1 VRENKLSTKIRSLV
15 TGAGGFIGHHLVS
28 FLRAQG
34 HWVRGVDLKHPE
46 FCGSDANE
54 YELLDLRRSEDCVR
68 ATADIDEMYALAADL
83 GGTPHHAQNFHNNRL
98 INLHCIEAARKNRV
112 TRYLYASSTC
122 VYPELCAN
130 ITSNVPLNEEDA
142 YQGTPQDA
150 YAWANLITERLCIQY
165 RQAYGLET
173 RILRLPDVFGPLGPW
188 LGGRESAPAELCRKI
203 AAAQLEALKE
213 IEISGDGEQAVSLC
227 YIDDCITGMYK
238 VMRSDCC
245 EPLNLSQDRM
255 VSINGLADMITSIAG
270 VRVNKTYVPGSQR
283 VGGRNSDN
291 TRLKEV
297 LRWAPQTSLE
307 EGLRRTY
314 LWVEKQVRELA
325 SEYSFGIATFPLR
338 SSKVS

>member
-1 VRENKLSTKIRSLV
+1 
-15 TGAGGFIGHHLVS
+15 
-28 FLRAQG
+28 
-34 HWVRGVDLKHPE
+34 
-46 FCGSDANE
+46 
-54 YELLDLRRSEDCVR
+54 
-68 ATADIDEMYALAADL
+68 MYALAADL
-83 GGTPHHAQNFHNNRL
+83 GGTGWGTPHHAQNFHNNRL

-122 VYPELCAN
+122 VYPELCEN
-130 ITSNVPLNEEDA
+130 ITNNVPLDEEDA
-142 YQGTPQDA
+142 YQGAPQDA
-150 YAWANLITERLCIQY
+150 YGWANLITERLCIHY

-203 AAAQLEALKE
+203 AAAQLEALRE
-213 IEISGDGEQAVSLC
+213 IEISGDGEQTVSLC

-255 VSINGLADMITSIAG
+255 VSINELADMITNIAG
-270 VRVNKTYVPGSQR
+270 VRVNKTHVPGSQGIR
-283 VGGRNSDN
+283 GRNSDN

>member
-1 VRENKLSTKIRSLV
+1 MSTRVRSLV
-15 TGAGGFIGHHLVS
+15 TGAGGFIGRHLVS

-46 FCGSDANE
+46 FCGSEANE

-68 ATADIDEMYALAADL
+68 ATAEIDEMYALAADV
-83 GGTPHHAQNFHNNRL
+83 GGAGCGTPDHGQIFHNNRL

-112 TRYLYASSTC
+112 TRYLCASSTC
-122 VYPELCAN
+122 VYPVLCEN
-130 ITSNVPLNEEDA
+130 VTNNVPLDEEDA

-150 YAWANLITERLCIQY
+150 YGWANLIAERLCTHY

-203 AAAQLEALKE
+203 AAAHLEGLNE
-213 IEISGDGEQAVSLC
+213 IEISGDGEQTVSLC
-227 YIDDCITGMYK
+227 YIDDCVTGMYK
-238 VMRSDCC
+238 VMRSDCF
-245 EPLNLSQDRM
+245 EPLSLSQDRM
-255 VSINGLADMITSIAG
+255 VSINELADKITRIAG
-270 VRVNKTYVPGSQR
+270 VRVNKMHVQGPQGVR
-283 VGGRNSDN
+283 GRNSVS

-297 LRWAPQTSLE
+297 LRWAPETPLE

-325 SEYSFGIATFPLR
+325 SEYSFGIAVFPLR
-338 SSKVS
+338 SNKEF

>member
-1 VRENKLSTKIRSLV
+1 MSTKVRSLV
-15 TGAGGFIGHHLVS
+15 TGAGGFIGRHLVS

-54 YELLDLRRSEDCVR
+54 YELLDLRRSEDCLR
-68 ATADIDEMYALAADL
+68 ATAEIDEMYALAADV
-83 GGTPHHAQNFHNNRL
+83 GGTGCGTPDHAQIFHNNRL

-122 VYPELCAN
+122 VYPELCEN
-130 ITSNVPLNEEDA
+130 ITNNVPLDEEDA

-150 YAWANLITERLCIQY
+150 YGWANLITERLCIHY

-188 LGGRESAPAELCRKI
+188 FGGRESAPAELCRKI
-203 AAAQLEALKE
+203 AAAHLEGLNV
-213 IEISGDGEQAVSLC
+213 IEISGDGTPTVSLC
-227 YIDDCITGMYK
+227 YIDDCVTGMYK
-238 VMRSDCC
+238 VMRSDCF

-255 VSINGLADMITSIAG
+255 VSINKLADMIAKIAG
-270 VRVNKTYVPGSQR
+270 VRVNKKHVPVSQGVR
-283 VGGRNSDN
+283 GRHSDN
-291 TRLKEV
+291 TRLKAV
-297 LRWAPQTSLE
+297 LRWAPETSLE
-307 EGLRRTY
+307 EGLRHTY

-325 SEYSFGIATFPLR
+325 LEYSFGIATFPLR
-338 SSKVS
+338 SNREF